1 MSQTGANTHRADSDK
16 ASNVIEEHFLLIIDT
31 IPTIVWR
38 KSPDGS
44 ADFLN
49 RKFREYT
56 GLSLEDGLGWGW
68 MTVFHPDDRWVD
80 EGPARLAAGV
90 PFEKEARF
98 RRQTGSIAGSCFAP
112 CHCATS

>member
-1 MSQTGANTHRADSDK
+1 MSQTGVNKRHSDADE

-31 IPTIVWR
+31 IPAIVWR

-56 GLSLEDGLGWGW
+56 GLSLEEGLGWGW
-68 MTVFHPDDRWVD
+68 MKPFHPDDRFD
-80 EGPARLAAGV
+80 RGMAHGFGGRETL
-90 PFEKEARF
+90 
-98 RRQTGSIAGSCFAP
+98 
-112 CHCATS
+112 